1 MTSALVANDEL
12 ISETSLTIF
21 VTTLADDYQ
30 IFMQEK
36 TRIHRLIVDI

>member
-1 MTSALVANDEL
+1 MISALVANDEL
-12 ISETSLTIF
+12 ISETGLTIF

-36 TRIHRLIVDI
+36 YKCYQSYSP